1 MFSLT
6 VKNKYGKEMT
16 LTQNPSY
23 CVYDIDGLSP
33 PDATINTTK
42 TVVTDGSLFNSA
54 YLNNRQIIITTTI
67 ESPAE
72 DGRAKLYDFF
82 QSKMPVTLFFENEI
96 YNAKIDGFVQNISIG
111 FFQKK
116 QTAQITVVCLDPYF
130 HDIKTEHVILKNV
143 DDMFEFPFD
152 IADDGVEFS
161 EISAETKAVINK
173 SQVEVGAIFNIFA
186 NQNTE
191 NPMIALQESNEFI
204 GLSINMEMGQHLSIC
219 TIPKKK
225 KAVLIGANGEES
237 NVIGSLMEGSAW
249 LKLRPGMNTFTL
261 SSDAFYVEVEFNELY
276 QGV

>member
-6 VKNKYGKEMT
+6 VKNKYGKEMS

-42 TVVTDGSLFNSA
+42 TVATDGSLFNSS
-54 YLNNRQIIITTTI
+54 YLNNRQIIITMTI
-67 ESPAE
+67 ESPTE
-72 DGRAKLYDFF
+72 DGRTKLYDFF
-82 QSKMPVTLFFENEI
+82 QSKAPVTLFFENEI
-96 YNAKIDGFVQNISIG
+96 YDVKIDGFVQNIAIG

-116 QTAQITVVCLDPYF
+116 QTAQITVVCPDPYF
-130 HDIKTEHVILKNV
+130 HDVKTEHVILKNV

-152 IADDGVEFS
+152 ITNDGIEFS
-161 EISAETKAVINK
+161 EISTEAKTVINK
-173 SQVEVGAIFNIFA
+173 SQVEVGAVFNFFA
-186 NQNTE
+186 KQNME
-191 NPMIALQESNEFI
+191 NPMITLQESSEFI
-204 GLSINMEMGQHLSIC
+204 GFSINMEMGQHISVC

-237 NVIGSLMEGSAW
+237 NVIGSLIEGSTW
-249 LKLRPGMNTFTL
+249 LKLRPGLNTFTL
-261 SSDAFYVEVEFNELY
+261 SSDAFYVDIEFNELY

>member
-6 VKNKYGKEMT
+6 VKNKYGKEMN
-16 LTQNPSY
+16 LTQNPNY

-42 TVVTDGSLFNSA
+42 TVAADGSLFNSA
-54 YLNNRQIIITTTI
+54 YLNNRQIIITMTI
-67 ESPAE
+67 ESPVE
-72 DGRAKLYDFF
+72 DGREKLYDFF
-82 QSKMPVTLFFENEI
+82 QSKAPVTLFFENEI
-96 YNAKIDGFVQNISIG
+96 YDVKIDGFVQNIAIG

-130 HDIKTEHVILKNV
+130 HDAKTERVILENV

-152 IADDGVEFS
+152 ITDGGVEFS
-161 EISAETKAVINK
+161 EISEEAKTVINK
-173 SQVEVGAIFNIFA
+173 SQVEVSAIFNIFA
-186 NQNTE
+186 KQSLESPRIT
-191 NPMIALQESNEFI
+191 LQESSEFI
-204 GLSINMEMGQHLSIC
+204 GFSINMEMGQHLSVC

-237 NVIGSLMEGSAW
+237 NVIGSLIEGSAW
-249 LKLRPGMNTFTL
+249 LKLRPGLNTFTL
-261 SSDAFYVEVEFNELY
+261 SSDAFYVEIEFNELY